1 MIIKIDL
8 KSITIR
14 CKKRMFCKA
23 KRARTH
29 RKLDNRTAKKRKRKI
44 DNITSSYTRTSET
57 TIDNQLDQVVPI
69 DERLLVYSK

>member
-29 RKLDNRTAKKRKRKI
+29 RKLDNRTEKKGK
-44 DNITSSYTRTSET
+44 
-57 TIDNQLDQVVPI
+57 
-69 DERLLVYSK
+69 ERLTTSRLHIQERVRQR